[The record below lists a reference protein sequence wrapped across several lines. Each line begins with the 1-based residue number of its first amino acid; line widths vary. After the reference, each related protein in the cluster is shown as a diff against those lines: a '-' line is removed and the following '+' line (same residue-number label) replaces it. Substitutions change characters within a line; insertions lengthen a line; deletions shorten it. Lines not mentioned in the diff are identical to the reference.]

1 MFEQVKQVL
10 KLSELQ
16 QFLLLTL
23 ICQVAFWYLG
33 SPGPSLL
40 NNAERDLVSSVKTI
54 GASIVFLLL
63 IPIVWSMFSG
73 FKFRDLGI
81 QIGSSQVGLVIVG
94 LLSLVAI
101 PILFFASRDISIQE
115 TYPWSGTWA
124 GESVTQYF
132 VWIALYA
139 IYYAAYEF
147 FYRGFILKAGERFF
161 TPQLCMLLQVAF
173 SVMIHL
179 GKPFPETL
187 AAIPAGFLFGWL
199 AIKTKSLI
207 YPILLHLAIGALTDL
222 FSLYH
227 QNLLEFLP

>member
-1 MFEQVKQVL
+1 MLERLKEVL
-10 KLSELQ
+10 KLSELH
-16 QFLLLTL
+16 QFLLLIL
-23 ICQVAFWYLG
+23 ICQLAFWYLG

-40 NNAERDLVSSVKTI
+40 NNADRDLISAIKII
-54 GASIVFLLL
+54 GASVVFLLF
-63 IPIVWSMFSG
+63 IPIVWSIFSD
-73 FKFRDLGI
+73 FKLRQLGI
-81 QIGSSQVGLVIVG
+81 QVGNSQVGLRIVG
-94 LLSLVAI
+94 LIALGAI
-101 PILFFASRDISIQE
+101 PILFFAARDRSIQQ

-132 VWIALYA
+132 VWITLYA

-147 FYRGFILKAGERFF
+147 FYRGFILRAGERFF
-161 TPQLCMLLQVAF
+161 TPQLCMLLQVTF

-199 AIKTKSLI
+199 AIRTKSLI
-207 YPILLHLAIGALTDL
+207 YPILLHLAIGAITDL

-227 QNLLEFLP
+227 QNLLKFL